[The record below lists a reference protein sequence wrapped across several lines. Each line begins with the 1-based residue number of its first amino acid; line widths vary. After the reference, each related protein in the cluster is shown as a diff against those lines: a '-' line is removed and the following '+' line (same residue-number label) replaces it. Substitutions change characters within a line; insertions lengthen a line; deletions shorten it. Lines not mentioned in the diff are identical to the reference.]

1 MRHYRCVPR
10 WISNEAGKYITYD
23 IVYEEDEFVTVHD
36 VSSDRQYA
44 EHIVLL
50 LNRNSVSPVHLFDVI
65 EDCLCDL

>member
-23 IVYEEDEFVTVHD
+23 IAYEADEFVTVHD

-44 EHIVLL
+44 
-50 LNRNSVSPVHLFDVI
+50 
-65 EDCLCDL
+65 